1 MQRFFRFVGRIGR
14 FFKKG
19 DMVLLF
25 LCLLASGFGTV
36 CVASA
41 TNHMGSTRFVLVQL
55 VAIALGVLLYFFF
68 TAVDFEMVAEW
79 RGLLL
84 LLNTFLLLLL
94 IPFGTDGGTGNKS
107 WLDLPGM
114 PFMLQPAEICK
125 IFYTIILAKVMSI
138 HRGKLSRPRSVFHM
152 AFHMLYMV
160 ALIVVLSHDD
170 GVALIFVFIFA
181 IMAYAGG
188 VSLWWFAGGLL
199 GIALAWKPL
208 VWDRLLD
215 DYQRQRILMIVDSSI
230 DPDGSGIRWQTVR
243 SLRSLTGGGLT
254 GQGLFNGTRT
264 QAGALYAQH
273 TDFIFSSIGEELG
286 LLGCLFTLALLF
298 AIVARCFYVA
308 RRAPS
313 YLSKMICIGTAAA
326 MIFQIC
332 VNVGM
337 CIGVM
342 PVIGLTLPFISYGGS
357 SMVSMF
363 MAMGV
368 VSSIYAHPA
377 PDGRG
382 RYVRSRTPN

>member
-1 MQRFFRFVGRIGR
+1 MQRFFRFVGRAGK
-14 FFKKG
+14 FFKRG

-41 TNHMGSTRFVLVQL
+41 TNHMGSARFILVQL

-68 TAVDFEMVAEW
+68 TALDFDLVAEW

-84 LLNTFLLLLL
+84 LFNTFLLLLL
-94 IPFGTDGGTGNKS
+94 IPFGTDGGTGNRS
-107 WLDLPGM
+107 WLDLPGI

-125 IFYTIILAKVMSI
+125 ITYTVILAKVMSI
-138 HRGKLSRPRSVFHM
+138 HCNKISGFRSVLHM
-152 AFHMLYMV
+152 TFHMLYMV

-170 GVALIFVFIFA
+170 GVALIFVLIFA
-181 IMAYAGG
+181 IMAFAGG
-188 VSLWWFAGGLL
+188 VSLWWFLSAVIAIAVAWPLL
-199 GIALAWKPL
+199 WNKVLGA
-208 VWDRLLD
+208 
-215 DYQRQRILMIVDSSI
+215 YQRNRILMIFDSSI
-230 DPDGSGIRWQTVR
+230 DPDGTGIRWHTVR
-243 SLRSLTGGGLT
+243 SLRSLTGGSLT

-273 TDFIFSSIGEELG
+273 TDFIFSAIGEELG
-286 LLGCLFTLALLF
+286 LLGCLFTLALLC
-298 AIVARCFYVA
+298 AIIGRCFYVA
-308 RRAPS
+308 KRTPS
-313 YLSKMICIGTAAA
+313 YMNKMICVGTAAA
-326 MIFQIC
+326 MIFQVC

-368 VSSIYAHPA
+368 VSSIYAHPS
-377 PDGRG
+377 PGGRE
-382 RYVRSRTPN
+382 RYVRSRLS